1 MSLTE
6 EETNE
11 KEAVKTRF
19 FAICHAFFLRMI
31 GLIFYFFAFILIWFL
46 TELAKLIEG
55 KTDFHTLYVY
65 SLLISLACSVL
76 LIMMLSLNLR
86 VTIV

>member
-31 GLIFYFFAFILIWFL
+31 GLIFYFAGF
-46 TELAKLIEG
+46 
-55 KTDFHTLYVY
+55 TLFYP
-65 SLLISLACSVL
+65 
-76 LIMMLSLNLR
+76 
-86 VTIV
+86 